1 MNTSGIQRG
10 YMAKNMK
17 AEEFIKVVINALSRE
32 FGKEVKL
39 KTINENEF
47 EISLDNYKIKMS
59 KELIEKHKTPYG
71 IDRLI
76 LESLRKQGF
85 RFDVNRSQY
94 IQYCFGIYERI
105 K

>member
-17 AEEFIKVVINALSRE
+17 AEEFIKVVVNALSME
-32 FGKEVKL
+32 FEKEVKL
-39 KTINENEF
+39 EIINDNEF
-47 EISLDNYKIKMS
+47 RITFDNYKIKMS
-59 KELIEKHKTPYG
+59 KENIEKHKTPYG
-71 IDRLI
+71 LDRYI

-94 IQYCFGIYERI
+94 IKYCFGIY
-105 K
+105 

>member
-17 AEEFIKVVINALSRE
+17 AEEFIKVVVNALSRE

-39 KTINENEF
+39 EIINDNEF
-47 EISLDNYKIKMS
+47 KISLDNYKIKMS

-76 LESLRKQGF
+76 LESFRKQGF

-94 IQYCFGIYERI
+94 IQYCFGIY
-105 K
+105 

>member
-17 AEEFIKVVINALSRE
+17 AEEFIKVVVNALSKE

-39 KTINENEF
+39 EIINDNEF
-47 EISLDNYKIKMS
+47 RITLDNYKIKMN

-71 IDRLI
+71 VDRFI
-76 LESLRKQGF
+76 LELLKKQGF
-85 RFDVNRSQY
+85 KFDTNRSQY
-94 IQYCFGIYERI
+94 IKYCFGIY
-105 K
+105 